1 MTYSEFTT
9 LDKVITAFDLK
20 LEENQDLFS
29 LVDPIAP
36 SDYIQ
41 QTLREY
47 LPLATAINTEKARS
61 EFLIAPVLAELR
73 RQSKHQISLFSGTE
87 FNVDVE
93 KGLSGFC
100 DYLISQSS
108 EQYFIKAPVIA
119 IVEAKN
125 ENIKGGLGQCI
136 AELVAAQLFNQQGGI
151 LVPKL
156 YGVVSTGTVW
166 KFLRLEGRTVALD
179 SLEYY
184 INQLDKILGIMML
197 PFCKSTTE

>member
-1 MTYSEFTT
+1 MAYSDFTN
-9 LDKVITAFDLK
+9 LDKVITTFDLK
-20 LEENQDLFS
+20 LEENQDLFAG
-29 LVDPIAP
+29 VAPIAS

-87 FNVDVE
+87 FNVDAE
-93 KGLSGFC
+93 RGLSGFC
-100 DYLISQSS
+100 DYLISQSG
-108 EQYFIKAPVIA
+108 EQYFIKAPVIV

-136 AELVAAQLFNQQGGI
+136 AELVAAQLFNQQGGT
-151 LVPKL
+151 LLPKL

-166 KFLRLEGRTVALD
+166 KFLCLEGQTVAID
-179 SLEYY
+179 SMEYY

-197 PFCKSTTE
+197 PFCDQD

>member
-1 MTYSEFTT
+1 MTYSDFTT
-9 LDKVITAFDLK
+9 LEKVITIFDLN
-20 LEENQDLFS
+20 LEKDQDLFWA
-29 LVDPIAP
+29 VEPVTP
-36 SDYIQ
+36 SDYMQ

-73 RQSKHQISLFSGTE
+73 RQNKHQISLFSGNE
-87 FNVDVE
+87 FNVDPE
-93 KGLSGFC
+93 RGLSGFC
-100 DYLISQSS
+100 DYLISQSR

-119 IVEAKN
+119 VVEAKN

-136 AELVAAQLFNQQGGI
+136 AELVAAQLFNQQGG
-151 LVPKL
+151 LTLPKL

-166 KFLRLEGRTVALD
+166 KFLCLEEQTIAID

-184 INQLDKILGIMML
+184 INQFDKILGIMML
-197 PFCKSTTE
+197 PFYPQVSP